1 MKSIIKTIK
10 IILLFS
16 ILGLIITTLLFGHS
30 DIPLD
35 ELKAKYTQPASLF
48 VEIEG
53 MDVHY
58 VDEGNQNDT
67 LPIVLIHGTGS
78 NLQTFDGWANS
89 LKTTRRVIRM
99 DIPAYGLTGPFPNR
113 DYSIAHYTKFITK
126 FLNAIN
132 VKQCVLGGNSLGGQ
146 IAWNVA
152 LKQPDMVTKLILI
165 DAAGYHI
172 DSKNIPI
179 AFILASIPVIDKL
192 FTYITPRFI
201 ARLSLESV
209 YFNKSKVTDVLVDRY
224 FELTLRA
231 GNRQAF
237 VDRLNTAPDTIS
249 YKSLNK
255 IQQPTLLLWGKDDLL
270 IPIDHAIKF
279 QKNIPNNTLVILEK
293 LGHTPMEESPIESLN
308 PVLYFLKQP

>member
-1 MKSIIKTIK
+1 
-10 IILLFS
+10 
-16 ILGLIITTLLFGHS
+16 
-30 DIPLD
+30 
-35 ELKAKYTQPASLF
+35 
-48 VEIEG
+48 
-53 MDVHY
+53 
-58 VDEGNQNDT
+58 
-67 LPIVLIHGTGS
+67 
-78 NLQTFDGWANS
+78 
-89 LKTTRRVIRM
+89 M

-113 DYSIAHYTKFITK
+113 DYSIAHYTKFITQ

-165 DAAGYHI
+165 DAAGHHI

-179 AFILASIPVIDKL
+179 AFIMARIPVIDKL

-201 ARLSLESV
+201 ARLSLENV

-293 LGHTPMEESPIESLN
+293 LGHTPM
-308 PVLYFLKQP
+308 